1 MRRVFLLALLSGLMT
16 SAFAQN
22 TDLKLWYNKPAGKVW
37 EAALPIGNGRLAA
50 MVYGNPDNECIKL
63 NESSVWS
70 GGPNRNDSETSLEA
84 LPEVR
89 KLIFEGKNK
98 EAALLAT
105 QKIRSSKINGMM
117 FQPVGNLNIEFP
129 GHDQYTNY
137 HRELDL
143 QRAIATTTY
152 TVNGTQFKREVFA
165 SIPDQVIVM
174 RLTADKPASLSFT
187 AAMVTGMRLS
197 ENDRPLNITGL
208 IDGKAIPGHHST
220 TKGKDELV
228 LSGISSD
235 KDGVKSKIKFQ
246 SLVKFKAEGGKVTSS
261 DSTVTIAG
269 ANTVTIYISVATN
282 FVNYKDVSANEKTR
296 AETYLDKALPKPYT
310 QLLTA
315 HTNTYQKYFDRVK
328 LNLGTTDSVKNPT
341 DIRVRDFAT
350 GNDPQLVSLYFQ
362 FGRYL
367 LISSSQPGGQP
378 ANLQGIWNDKIS
390 PPWGSKYTININ
402 TEMNYWPVEET
413 NLAEMHEPLVQM
425 VKELAITGQA
435 TAKTMYGAG
444 GWVAHH
450 NTDLWRITGPVD
462 GIFSG
467 MWPSGGAWLSR
478 HLWDKY
484 LYSGDKEYLRSVY
497 SALKGAAQFYLDFL
511 IEEPEHKWLVI
522 SPSSSPENGPSAYH
536 GVSIDAGVTMDNQLA
551 FELFSNVI
559 NAAKVLNIDNE
570 FAAKLLAARK
580 RLPPMQIGQYSQL
593 QEWLH
598 DLDSPNDKNRHVSH
612 LFGLYP
618 SNLISPYRTPELL
631 DAARTSLI
639 YRSDISTG
647 WSMGW
652 KVNLWA
658 RLLDGNHAY
667 QLIKNQLTPVGLN
680 KGGGNNGGGTY
691 PDLFDAHP
699 PFQIDGN
706 FGCTAGIAE
715 MLLQSHDGFVN
726 LLPALPDAWASGS
739 ISGLRALGGF
749 EIVDMQW
756 KNGKLTRVQ
765 VKSTLGGNCRLRVPN
780 ALKLQGGALGI
791 AKGDNINSFYQLTE
805 TPKPI
810 ISNKAQ
816 LKPVEVKK
824 TQLYDLATQPGK
836 VYTLIN

>member
-1 MRRVFLLALLSGLMT
+1 MRKYLFLILLGLSV

-22 TDLKLWYNKPAGKVW
+22 NNLKLWYNKPTGKVW
-37 EAALPIGNGRLAA
+37 EAALPLGNGRLAA
-50 MVYGNPDNECIKL
+50 MVYGNPENECIKL
-63 NESSVWS
+63 NEATVWS

-98 EAALLAT
+98 EAAQLAAE
-105 QKIRSSKINGMM
+105 KIKSNKINGMQ
-117 FQPVGNLNIEFP
+117 FQPVGNLNLQFP
-129 GHDQYTNY
+129 GHEQFTNY
-137 HRELDL
+137 RRELDL
-143 QRAIATTTY
+143 ERAIATTTY
-152 TVNGTQFKREVFA
+152 TINGTQFKREVFA

-187 AAMVTGMRLS
+187 ASMF
-197 ENDRPLNITGL
+197 
-208 IDGKAIPGHHST
+208 ST
-220 TKGKDELV
+220 QRVSVSTKGKDELI
-228 LSGISSD
+228 LSGITGD
-235 KDGVKSKIKFQ
+235 KDGVKSKIRFQ
-246 SLVKFKAEGGKVTSS
+246 SSVKLKTDGGKISS
-261 DSTVTIAG
+261 YDSTVTIAG
-269 ANTVTIYISVATN
+269 ANSVTVYISIATN
-282 FVNYKDVSANEKTR
+282 FVNYKDVSANEKAST
-296 AETYLDKALPKPYT
+296 ETYLDKALTKSYN

-315 HTNTYQKYFDRVK
+315 HIVAYQKYFNRVK

-341 DIRVRDFAT
+341 DTRVRDFAA

-378 ANLQGIWNDKIS
+378 ANLQGIWNDKQS

-402 TEMNYWPVEET
+402 TEMNYWPAEET

-425 VKELAITGQA
+425 VKELSVTGQA
-435 TAKTMYGAG
+435 TAKTMYGAN
-444 GWVAHH
+444 GWVVHH

-462 GIFSG
+462 GVFSD

-497 SALKGAAQFYLDFL
+497 PALKGAAQFYLDFL

-522 SPSSSPENGPSAYH
+522 SPSLSPENGPAAFH
-536 GVSIDAGVTMDNQLA
+536 GASIDAGVTMDNQLA

-559 NAAKVLNIDNE
+559 NAAKILNTDNE
-570 FAAKLLAARK
+570 FAEKLAVARK

-618 SNLISPYRTPELL
+618 GNQISPYRTPELL
-631 DAARTSLI
+631 DAARSSLI
-639 YRSDISTG
+639 YRSDVSTG

-667 QLIKNQLTPVGLN
+667 KLIQNQLTPVGLN
-680 KGGGNNGGGTY
+680 KGGANNGGGTY

-715 MLLQSHDGFVN
+715 MLLQSHDGAIN
-726 LLPALPDAWASGS
+726 LLPALPDAWPNGS
-739 ISGLRALGGF
+739 IGGLRALGGF
-749 EIVDMQW
+749 EIVDMKW
-756 KNGKLTRVQ
+756 KDGKLTMVQ
-765 VKSTLGGNCRLRVPN
+765 IKSAIGGICRLRAPN
-780 ALKLQGGALGI
+780 TLKMQGLKAATG
-791 AKGDNINSFYQLTE
+791 NNPNPFYQVE
-805 TPKPI
+805 QTPLPI
-810 ISNKAQ
+810 ISDKAQ
-816 LKPVEVKK
+816 LHTVKIK
-824 TQLYDLATQPGK
+824 DTQLYDFETQAGK
-836 VYTLIN
+836 TYTLVN